1 MPRSNET
8 VALNSKDSRHDLPFS
23 SLNSRSKSEVTIL
36 KGKKRQVKYS
46 LEHSKHLGGGSTA
59 FKQYTAVHTKI
70 YNTRRANGPYK
81 SPPSLP
87 WPWLRP
93 FRRRSKNSTRKR
105 ERLTT
110 PLPLSFARGPTGPIS
125 SSTYAAPPPLGHRT
139 KQLSSAFG
147 GESERKSSASEGA
160 RGRSGQNAICGKVLK
175 IHNSGGCTS
184 VFRV

>member
-1 MPRSNET
+1 M
-8 VALNSKDSRHDLPFS
+8 
-23 SLNSRSKSEVTIL
+23 

-46 LEHSKHLGGGSTA
+46 LEYSKHLGGGSTA

-87 WPWLRP
+87 WLRLRP

-110 PLPLSFARGPTGPIS
+110 PLPLSRSLVGLLGLF
-125 SSTYAAPPPLGHRT
+125 PPPPTPRRRRSATERSNFRAHLGERARESRART
-139 KQLSSAFG
+139 KAV
-147 GESERKSSASEGA
+147 
-160 RGRSGQNAICGKVLK
+160 GRSGQIAICGKVLK

>member
-46 LEHSKHLGGGSTA
+46 LEYSKHLGGGSTA

-110 PLPLSFARGPTGPIS
+110 PLPLSRSWAYWAYFLLHLRRAAAAR
-125 SSTYAAPPPLGHRT
+125 PPNEAT
-139 KQLSSAFG
+139 F
-147 GESERKSSASEGA
+147 ERIWGREREKVERERGREGA
-160 RGRSGQNAICGKVLK
+160 KRAECDMWKS
-175 IHNSGGCTS
+175 
-184 VFRV
+184 F